1 MLGVAM
7 ACPAY
12 ENVAG
17 TGLEQDQRKFA
28 CGWLYLLGALF
39 AVGGIAGFAVS
50 FASSIGPDFRIILPG
65 SHRVAM
71 VEGDYTLFYEFKTV
85 LNGQSVLTSITVPQ
99 MRIVMMTPEET
110 GVKLEVSGLDT
121 GYDKDGIG
129 GYSVLE
135 FSIESEV

>member
-17 TGLEQDQRKFA
+17 TGLEQDQRKFGS
-28 CGWLYLLGALF
+28 GWFYLLGALF

-50 FASSIGPDFRIILPG
+50 LASSTGPDFRIILPG

-71 VEGDYTLFYEFKTV
+71 VEGDYTLFYGFKTV

-99 MRIVMMTPEET
+99 MWIVMMTPEET

-129 GYSVLE
+129 EYSVLE

>member
-1 MLGVAM
+1 
-7 ACPAY
+7 
-12 ENVAG
+12 
-17 TGLEQDQRKFA
+17 
-28 CGWLYLLGALF
+28 
-39 AVGGIAGFAVS
+39 
-50 FASSIGPDFRIILPG
+50 
-65 SHRVAM
+65 
-71 VEGDYTLFYEFKTV
+71 
-85 LNGQSVLTSITVPQ
+85 